1 MASPQ
6 RENGF
11 TPIANELIEAL
22 SKTKLNG
29 TQFRIILA
37 ILRAT
42 YGYNRKYHH
51 ISDGFLS
58 KVTGINQRQ
67 VNREIQRLIKM
78 NIVKLYDT
86 GSYTQARI
94 IGLQKDYN
102 KWKTQIKDDGTDKL
116 DGTDKIDS
124 TDELVEKHLSNQSV
138 GVLSNQSDIKN
149 IYKNKYK
156 DNIKKIY
163 PEGSIEMSL
172 TLELIYLMKQNNQN
186 VRIPK
191 DLNKWAA
198 EIDKMIRLDSRTP
211 EDIRRVIYF
220 SQKDPFWQCNIL
232 STKKLREKFDTLYL
246 KCKNSSFI
254 PLNDDEMDSFRIVL
268 SEIREGESDG

>member
-1 MASPQ
+1 VITLANPQ
-6 RENGF
+6 KENGF
-11 TPIANELIEAL
+11 VAIANELIEVL
-22 SKTKLNG
+22 SRIKLNG

-67 VNREIQRLIKM
+67 INREIQRLIKM
-78 NIVKLYDT
+78 DIIKLYDT
-86 GSYTQARI
+86 GSYTQARV
-94 IGLQKDYN
+94 IGIQKDYS
-102 KWKTQIKDDGTDKL
+102 KWKTEINDYSSDKS
-116 DGTDKIDS
+116 DSTDKIDS
-124 TDELVEKHLSNQSV
+124 TDKLVEEHLTNQSV

-156 DNIKKIY
+156 DNIKIY

-172 TLELIYLMKQNNQN
+172 TLELVYMMKQNNPN
-186 VRIPK
+186 VRTPK
-191 DLNKWAA
+191 NLNKWAA
-198 EIDKMIRLDSRTP
+198 EIDKMIRLDGRTP

-232 STKKLREKFDTLYL
+232 STKKLREKFDQLYL
-246 KCKNSSFI
+246 KCKNAKVQYINS
-254 PLNDDEMDSFRIVL
+254 DEFESFRQVL
-268 SEIREGESDG
+268 EKVRSENK